1 MSTISKYHSYD
12 IALIILHQHSQI
24 DCINFLES
32 FYALGHNLPRRRKKR
47 IKNFLEG
54 LKKKNQFKLVQI
66 KLLFPAVVRVCLA
79 LTNGATQIIDCHKQT
94 SLQNFILLFLF
105 IRLLIISISHEPL
118 ISPLIFHF
126 ADHFNYSFLISIK
139 INF

>member
-1 MSTISKYHSYD
+1 MIEWLKSAWKMNWKFQLQYFLVFLMSTISKYHSYD

-94 SLQNFILLFLF
+94 SLQNFFF
-105 IRLLIISISHEPL
+105 IFIYSIAH
-118 ISPLIFHF
+118 
-126 ADHFNYSFLISIK
+126 
-139 INF
+139 NFD